1 MSFVNAQGKRSRP
14 RHQGHLSSSEI
25 GRLLHTHGGAGLVV
39 RFQARKAR
47 QSSGDTLYG
56 AKSKSEGVRFWQVPR
71 QAQTRRVE
79 ASQSSREKM
88 VRLEDRRRGASELA
102 LYLDRL
108 LICVQDAYQKEA
120 VFHCVSCQCC
130 HELPSTSA
138 MLKHLNTQEP
148 GCEVRRQ
155 VGLIRVKERH
165 KSQMWS
171 IDDGQD

>member
-25 GRLLHTHGGAGLVV
+25 GRLLHTHGGAGPVV

-79 ASQSSREKM
+79 ASQSRREKM
-88 VRLEDRRRGASELA
+88 VRLEDRRREAPVNLLCTWLGCSFVFKTRIRKRQCFIVYLA
-102 LYLDRL
+102 N
-108 LICVQDAYQKEA
+108 V
-120 VFHCVSCQCC
+120 
-130 HELPSTSA
+130 A
-138 MLKHLNTQEP
+138 MSYPARQRCLN
-148 GCEVRRQ
+148 
-155 VGLIRVKERH
+155 I
-165 KSQMWS
+165 
-171 IDDGQD
+171 